1 MKDKN
6 IVIAILAGSLIALAA
21 CGSVNQ
27 HAGNNAPAETT
38 VEAKAE
44 TEAEPAAAEAE
55 KEPAAEAGQQE
66 TAEAEPAAEQTVGMP
81 NPWHETADLEE
92 AEKGSGVDFDP
103 PVEGALPE
111 GFNLLTYRYTEDIF
125 EAVYQKGEEQLVI
138 RVSTTLGGTELSGDY
153 NKYSKEWEENF
164 KGLVVKCHGDGE
176 LSNCSYADLEDIHF
190 AVEYN
195 LGEEGKGLSAEQ
207 LKSLFM
213 GMQAIPLAAK

>member
-44 TEAEPAAAEAE
+44 TEAEPAA
-55 KEPAAEAGQQE
+55 
-66 TAEAEPAAEQTVGMP
+66 EQNVGMP

-213 GMQAIPLAAK
+213 GMQAIPLATK

>member
-44 TEAEPAAAEAE
+44 TEAEPAA
-55 KEPAAEAGQQE
+55 
-66 TAEAEPAAEQTVGMP
+66 EQNVGMP

-153 NKYSKEWEENF
+153 NKYSKKWEENF

>member
-27 HAGNNAPAETT
+27 PAGNDAPAETT

-44 TEAEPAAAEAE
+44 TEAEPAAA
-55 KEPAAEAGQQE
+55 
-66 TAEAEPAAEQTVGMP
+66 AEAETEQTVGMP
-81 NPWHETADLEE
+81 NPWHETTDLEE

-111 GFNLLTYRYTEDIF
+111 GFDLLTYRYTEDIF
-125 EAVYQKGEEQLVI
+125 EAVYQKGDEQLVI
-138 RVSTTLGGTELSGDY
+138 RVSTTLSGVELSGDY

-176 LSNCSYADLEDIHF
+176 LSNCSCADLEDIHF

-213 GMQAIPLAAK
+213 GMQAIPLEAK

>member
-27 HAGNNAPAETT
+27 PAGNDAPAETT

-44 TEAEPAAAEAE
+44 TEAEPAAAEA
-55 KEPAAEAGQQE
+55 G
-66 TAEAEPAAEQTVGMP
+66 TEQTVGMP

-111 GFNLLTYRYTEDIF
+111 GFDLLTYRYTEDIF
-125 EAVYQKGEEQLVI
+125 EAVYQKDDEQLVI
-138 RVSTTLGGTELSGDY
+138 RVSTTLSGVELSGDY

-213 GMQAIPLAAK
+213 GMQAIPMEAK